1 MNSSRV
7 LDIIVGH
14 SPPCPFSPLPAPPP
28 FPFSAATTAVLML
41 QLQLSLPQ
49 PLTSYLS
56 IMLPVPISVL
66 MPIPLLSFIILFHV
80 TAVRKSMWLFV
91 KLIYKPQ
98 PISLLCYI
106 KNTKFLHYLLQTLY
120 YMMNHGQN
128 HHCNGVHQV

>member
-1 MNSSRV
+1 MAKTVNV
-7 LDIIVGH
+7 A
-14 SPPCPFSPLPAPPP
+14 PCPFSPLPAPPL

-56 IMLPVPISVL
+56 IMLPVPISVMMPIPVL
-66 MPIPLLSFIILFHV
+66 MPFPLLSFIILFHV
-80 TAVRKSMWLFV
+80 TAVRKSMWLFA

-106 KNTKFLHYLLQTLY
+106 KNTNFLLYSLQTLY
-120 YMMNHGQN
+120 YTMNHGQN
-128 HHCNGVHQV
+128 HHYNGVRQV